1 MDVVAMDTL
10 SPVKRRLFNEQTR
23 SSTSQPPNQTTL
35 EHQLSPYTP
44 QLSIP
49 VYDEPFSQVT
59 QEHIQYTPTIEK
71 CNKQSRNSPYTLP
84 SAGPLAWTSE
94 YDDDVL
100 TDVNRIFEA
109 YESGY
114 KHTEVQPQQTKQ
126 VYSGDANLKRGD
138 QVSEDANEDAYSIDS
153 ISWTGEDVCDVVES
167 DSEPEVVCF
176 ANLGDSDGD
185 DGLSDCESIEKDDVL
200 NSKNDDQN
208 SVMRMAKDLREM
220 MFHMPADH
228 EIKLQVGQ
236 EKNDKSR
243 LTAICADKGCE
254 WRIHASVLVDKV
266 SVEIRT
272 LKGGDHK
279 CKPVFKNLEV
289 TSNWVAQKLY
299 SSIINNPGIGSG
311 AMSTELRKRFNT
323 STTKKRLYRAKKQ
336 VLQIA
341 DNDFAKSSYARL
353 HDYGNIILTKNKGAT
368 VKIQQELQGTQ
379 AIFKRIFVS
388 YDALR
393 NGFMQGC
400 RRFIGVDGCHL
411 KTSFGGVLLSA
422 VSLDANN
429 GIFPLAFCICE
440 VECKDSWL
448 WFLGLLKEHMNIQNE
463 MALTI
468 MSDRQK
474 EFRGLFWKAVRAT
487 NRVDF
492 EKAMAAI
499 HDLKLAAYK
508 WLMDNDPSTWA
519 CHTIDPFFKTDHVTN
534 NIAES
539 WNGVLNEYRRKPIID
554 LLKYIRMK
562 LMKRLIRRREKAAKL
577 ASKDA

>member
-1 MDVVAMDTL
+1 MLSLVSLINDVLEEVYKRHKYDNENFQLIAIIPWSCERQHLKIDLEYINLVNLILEKGFDFLKLEMDVVAMDTL
-10 SPVKRRLFNEQTR
+10 SPVKRRLFNEQ
-23 SSTSQPPNQTTL
+23 
-35 EHQLSPYTP
+35 
-44 QLSIP
+44 I
-49 VYDEPFSQVT
+49 
-59 QEHIQYTPTIEK
+59 
-71 CNKQSRNSPYTLP
+71 
-84 SAGPLAWTSE
+84 
-94 YDDDVL
+94 
-100 TDVNRIFEA
+100 RIFEA

-126 VYSGDANLKRGD
+126 VYS
-138 QVSEDANEDAYSIDS
+138 
-153 ISWTGEDVCDVVES
+153 ES

-185 DGLSDCESIEKDDVL
+185 DGLSDCESIEK
-200 NSKNDDQN
+200 
-208 SVMRMAKDLREM
+208 
-220 MFHMPADH
+220 
-228 EIKLQVGQ
+228 

-243 LTAICADKGCE
+243 LTAVCADKCCE

-289 TSNWVAQKLY
+289 TSNWIAQKLY

-336 VLQIA
+336 VLHIA
-341 DNDFAKSSYARL
+341 DNDFAKSYARL

-474 EFRGLFWKAVRAT
+474 GLIQAIQVVFPRSTMRHCARHIYANFRKVYSA
-487 NRVDF
+487 
-492 EKAMAAI
+492 
-499 HDLKLAAYK
+499 
-508 WLMDNDPSTWA
+508 
-519 CHTIDPFFKTDHVTN
+519 
-534 NIAES
+534 
-539 WNGVLNEYRRKPIID
+539 
-554 LLKYIRMK
+554 
-562 LMKRLIRRREKAAKL
+562 
-577 ASKDA
+577 